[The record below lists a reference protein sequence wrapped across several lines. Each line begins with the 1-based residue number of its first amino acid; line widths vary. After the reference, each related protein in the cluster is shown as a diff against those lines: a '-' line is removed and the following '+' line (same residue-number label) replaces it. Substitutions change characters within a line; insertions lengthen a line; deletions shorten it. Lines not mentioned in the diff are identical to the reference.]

1 MEFGGPG
8 FGCIH
13 PGPSATRRPL
23 PGSRRRSGRLAGS
36 TGFASSTNS
45 NDERQPLHTSGS
57 CAAGPEHLH
66 PRPLLPPPRGVDD
79 ASGLSKPS
87 RFLTDEVES
96 LCELVQPTESPPPLV
111 GAQVHEQVTV
121 VVDALWR

>member
-1 MEFGGPG
+1 LVVSTPALLLRDGRFQDRAGAPVDWR
-8 FGCIH
+8 
-13 PGPSATRRPL
+13 A
-23 PGSRRRSGRLAGS
+23 RLALRAQR
-36 TGFASSTNS
+36 TAT
-45 NDERQPLHTSGS
+45 TSGNRS
-57 CAAGPEHLH
+57 TRAAAARRGPNIYIPVRYFH
-66 PRPLLPPPRGVDD
+66 RPRGVDD
-79 ASGLSKPS
+79 GSGLSKPS